1 MCKGLPMTDHPPLMA
16 SGEVI
21 ALLGIDRSTLVR
33 RIAAGKIRYVQK
45 LPGLRGG
52 YLFDRA
58 EVERYVAEQEQAKA
72 S

>member
-1 MCKGLPMTDHPPLMA
+1 MTDHPPLMA

-58 EVERYVAEQEQAKA
+58 EVARYVAEQEQAKA

>member
-1 MCKGLPMTDHPPLMA
+1 MNDQPLMT
-16 SGEVI
+16 SGQVI
-21 ALLGIDRSTLVR
+21 DRLQIDRSTLVR

-52 YLFDRA
+52 YLFDPA
-58 EVERYVAEQEQAKA
+58 EVERHATEPMALAEA

>member
-1 MCKGLPMTDHPPLMA
+1 MTDEPLMA

-52 YLFDRA
+52 YLFRRA
-58 EVERYVAEQEQAKA
+58 EVERHAADPMALANAPRAKA

>member
-1 MCKGLPMTDHPPLMA
+1 MKDHPPLMA

-45 LPGLRGG
+45 LPGLTGG

-58 EVERYVAEQEQAKA
+58 EVERYVAEQEKAKA

>member
-1 MCKGLPMTDHPPLMA
+1 
-16 SGEVI
+16 VI

>member
-1 MCKGLPMTDHPPLMA
+1 MTDHPPLMA